1 MSSTI
6 GVAAARRQVHDT
18 CLRMVADGLVVA
30 SSGNISVRTTSDSF
44 VVTAGGVPYN
54 QLKPADHPVVS
65 TVDGSFKGPRRPTSE
80 LALHLAIYR
89 AMPDV
94 SAIVH
99 THSRYAAAFAVARRD
114 LPFICNENIAMHA
127 EKILVTDY
135 EAPGTH
141 DLGDA
146 TLRTFARQPGSRAV
160 LLANHGVVAIADDLE
175 VAYNVAAQVE
185 WVANV
190 LYLASTIPSNVG
202 SAVVLEPEV
211 QDLIGR
217 SYSVGIGREA
227 AAADVAPSKTRRKR

>member
-1 MSSTI
+1 
-6 GVAAARRQVHDT
+6 
-18 CLRMVADGLVVA
+18 MVADGLVVA
-30 SSGNISVRTTSDSF
+30 SSGNISVRTSSKTF
-44 VVTAGGVPYN
+44 VVTAGGVPYG

-65 TVDGSFKGPRRPTSE
+65 IEDGSFTGPRKPTSE
-80 LALHLAIYR
+80 LALHLAVYR
-89 AMPDV
+89 AMPDI

-114 LPFICNENIAMHA
+114 LPFVCNENIAVKA
-127 EKILVTDY
+127 EKVLVTDY

-190 LYLASTIPSNVG
+190 LYLASTLPSDLGPAHVL
-202 SAVVLEPEV
+202 SADV

-217 SYSVGIGREA
+217 NYSLTIARET
-227 AAADVAPSKTRRKR
+227 PTKSRRTSR